1 MEARKQMA
9 IRGKFVV
16 VGAGAMGGSL
26 LRGWLRT
33 RLLSPKQVV
42 VVDLDPMKR
51 TRLVKELKIKATD
64 DAKKAVVGASF
75 ILLAVKPQQMKD
87 MMVTLGAAIPPKALV
102 ITIVAGVSTAQVEKR
117 LSNGSPVVRVMPNTP
132 ALLGAGMAGV
142 APGKRASAAH
152 VKTVLR
158 LFEAVGKSTAVPE
171 RLMDLVTAISGSGP
185 AYYFRMIEAL
195 TTAGKKGGLS
205 GDQAR
210 LLAAQTALGAAR
222 MVLETGKDPAEL
234 RVQVTSPGGT
244 TQAGLAELDRLGFAD
259 SLEAAVKAAT
269 LRGAELRRMND

>member
-1 MEARKQMA
+1 MA
-9 IRGKFVV
+9 MRGKFVV
-16 VGAGAMGGSL
+16 VGAGAMGGAL
-26 LRGWLRT
+26 LRGWLRA

-42 VVDLDPMKR
+42 AVDLDPVKR
-51 TRLVKELKIKATD
+51 ARLVKELKIKATD
-64 DAKKAVVGASF
+64 DAKTAVTGAAF

-87 MMVTLGAAIPPKALV
+87 MMATLGAAIPKKTLV
-102 ITIVAGVSTAQVEKR
+102 ISIVAGVSTAQVEKR
-117 LSNGSPVVRVMPNTP
+117 LPNGSPVVRVMPNTP

-142 APGKRASAAH
+142 AAGKRASAFH
-152 VKTVLR
+152 VKTVLN

-171 RLMDLVTAISGSGP
+171 RLMDLVTGISGSGP

-195 TTAGKKGGLS
+195 TDAGQKGGLRA
-205 GDQAR
+205 DQAR

-234 RVQVTSPGGT
+234 RIQVTSPGGT
-244 TQAGLAELDRLGFAD
+244 TKAGLDELERLGFAD
-259 SLEAAVKAAT
+259 SLGAAVKAAS